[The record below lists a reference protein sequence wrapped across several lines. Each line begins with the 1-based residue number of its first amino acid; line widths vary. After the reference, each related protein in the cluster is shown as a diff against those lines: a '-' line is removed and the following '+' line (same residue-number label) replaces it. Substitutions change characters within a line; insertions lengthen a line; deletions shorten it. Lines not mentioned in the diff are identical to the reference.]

1 MKKATVLSVSLIA
14 LVILFMVGCTDSPAS
29 GDSQP
34 EVGGLTNLP
43 APGNNQSE
51 VEKISISIGYA
62 PAEISGEYNS
72 FEEEY
77 AGYEAERIMFSANV
91 TVKDFQFI
99 EIGLREENA
108 DIQFY
113 EAAALYM
120 LDELSPE
127 KPLVVTWVEQG
138 SVPHRGISFL
148 DENDTTRYF
157 YISKSGEDDS
167 LLLIEFEQ
175 K

>member
-1 MKKATVLSVSLIA
+1 MKKATVLSISLIA
-14 LVILFMVGCTDSPAS
+14 LVILFMVGCTDSPTP
-29 GDSQP
+29 GDAQP
-34 EVGGLTNLP
+34 EAAGPTHLP
-43 APGNNQSE
+43 AADNNQSE
-51 VEKISISIGYA
+51 EEKISISIGYA
-62 PAEISGEYNS
+62 PAEIFGEYNF
-72 FEEEY
+72 FEEEH
-77 AGYEAERIMFSANV
+77 AGYETERIMFSTNV

-99 EIGLREENA
+99 EIGFREGNA

-127 KPLVVTWVEQG
+127 RPLVVTWVEQG

-175 K
+175 E